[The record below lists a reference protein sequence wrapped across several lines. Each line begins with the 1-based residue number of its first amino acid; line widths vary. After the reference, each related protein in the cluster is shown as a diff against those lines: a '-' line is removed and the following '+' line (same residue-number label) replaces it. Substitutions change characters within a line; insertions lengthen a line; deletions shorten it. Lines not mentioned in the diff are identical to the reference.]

1 MENQPKLNSSKEVI
15 AFLAERFP
23 HCFSAE
29 GEARPLKIGI
39 FQDLVDRVA
48 GEMNLSK
55 TQLRSALRLYTSS
68 WRYLYGVK
76 PGATRVDL
84 DGNPCGELD
93 EQHVEHA
100 RKQLEEAKAR
110 VQAQRAE
117 QQAKKREAA
126 AAAGEKEDAPRRERK
141 PRPTTPRRKE
151 GAERKPRAQKP
162 VEKAPKTAK
171 APREE
176 QHTPVSDISA
186 LTVGQALKVK
196 AGQNAMDA
204 TVLEITKDG
213 VRVQLNSGMSLIVR
227 AEHRCSETEAGP
239 GMNMFFRLT
248 ALAGLLAI
256 AGQTFAVED
265 ITRADQIPVL
275 KEETQHATVSE
286 RVTSRFTRSHYRQ
299 FDLDQAFSA
308 KIFDR
313 YLNLLDYSHNVL
325 LASDVEQFA
334 KKKTELGD
342 ELRSGK
348 LDVFYDLYN
357 LAQKRRFERYQY
369 ALSVLEKPMDFTG
382 NDTYNLDRSKAPWPK
397 NEAELN
403 ALWDSKVKFDELS
416 LKLAGKTDKEIRE
429 TLTRRYK
436 FAIRRLAQTNSE
448 DVFSLAMTAFAR
460 EIDPHTNYL
469 SPRNTEQF
477 NTEMSLSLEGIGAV
491 LQMDDDYTV
500 INSMVAGGPAAKSK
514 AISVGDKIVGVGQT
528 GKPMVDV
535 IGWRLDDVV
544 ALIKGPKG
552 SKVRLEIL
560 PAGKGTKT
568 RTVTL
573 TRERIRL
580 EDRAVKMSVK
590 TVGKEKVGVLDIPGF
605 YVGLTD
611 DVKVQLQKLEKQNV
625 SSVIIDLRSNGGG
638 ALTEA
643 VSLSGLFIPAGP
655 IVQVR
660 DNNGKV
666 REDSDTDGQV
676 FYKGPLVVLVDRFS
690 ASASE
695 IFAAAMQDYGRA
707 LVVGEPTFGK
717 GTVQQYRSLNRIYD
731 QMLRPEW
738 PALGSVQYTIQKFY
752 RVNGGSTQRKGVTPD
767 IIMPTGNEETETG
780 EKFEDN
786 ALPWDSIDAATYVK
800 SGDLTAFEPELLK
813 EHNARI
819 AKDPEFQNIMKD
831 IARFNAMKDKRNIVS
846 LNYAVRE
853 KENNEDDA
861 TRLAR
866 LNERFKREGKPE
878 LKKLDD
884 LPKDYQ
890 EPDPYLDETVNI
902 ALDLAK
908 LEKARP
914 AEQPAP
920 VK

>member
-1 MENQPKLNSSKEVI
+1 
-15 AFLAERFP
+15 
-23 HCFSAE
+23 
-29 GEARPLKIGI
+29 
-39 FQDLVDRVA
+39 
-48 GEMNLSK
+48 MNTLF
-55 TQLRSALRLYTSS
+55 
-68 WRYLYGVK
+68 
-76 PGATRVDL
+76 
-84 DGNPCGELD
+84 
-93 EQHVEHA
+93 
-100 RKQLEEAKAR
+100 
-110 VQAQRAE
+110 
-117 QQAKKREAA
+117 KR
-126 AAAGEKEDAPRRERK
+126 
-141 PRPTTPRRKE
+141 
-151 GAERKPRAQKP
+151 
-162 VEKAPKTAK
+162 
-171 APREE
+171 
-176 QHTPVSDISA
+176 
-186 LTVGQALKVK
+186 
-196 AGQNAMDA
+196 
-204 TVLEITKDG
+204 
-213 VRVQLNSGMSLIVR
+213 
-227 AEHRCSETEAGP
+227 
-239 GMNMFFRLT
+239 T
-248 ALAGLLAI
+248 ALAGLLFVTGHAL
-256 AGQTFAVED
+256 AVED

-299 FDLDQAFSA
+299 FDLDNAFSA
-308 KIFDR
+308 KIFTR

-325 LASDVEQFA
+325 LASDVEQFSQ
-334 KKKTELGD
+334 KKNEIGD

-357 LAQKRRFERYQY
+357 KAQQRRFERYQY
-369 ALSVLEKPMDFTG
+369 ALKVLERPMDFTG
-382 NDTYNLDRSKAPWPK
+382 NDSFNLDRSKAPWPK
-397 NEAELN
+397 DEAELN
-403 ALWDSKVKFDELS
+403 ALWDSKVKYDELS
-416 LKLAGKTDKEIRE
+416 LKLTGKDEKEIRE
-429 TLTRRYK
+429 TLSRRYK

-491 LQMDDDYTV
+491 LQGDDDYTV

-514 AISVGDKIVGVGQT
+514 AISVGDRIVGVGQT
-528 GKPMVDV
+528 GQNMVDV

-568 RTVTL
+568 RIVTL

-625 SSVIIDLRSNGGG
+625 KSVIIDLRANGGG

-643 VSLSGLFIPAGP
+643 VSLSGLFIPSGP
-655 IVQVR
+655 VVQVR

-666 REDSDTDGQV
+666 REDSDTDGV
-676 FYKGPLVVLVDRFS
+676 VYYKGPLVVLVDRFS

-707 LVVGEPTFGK
+707 LIVGEPTFGK

-767 IIMPTGNEETETG
+767 IIMPTGTQVTETG

-786 ALPWDSIDAATYVK
+786 ALPWDSINAATFVRA
-800 SGDLTAFEPELLK
+800 GDLKPFGPQLLK
-813 EHNARI
+813 KHDERI
-819 AKDPEFQNIMKD
+819 AKDPEFQYINKD
-831 IARFNAMKDKRNIVS
+831 IARFEALKAKRDMVS
-846 LNYAVRE
+846 LNLAQRE
-853 KENNEDDA
+853 KENAEDDA
-861 TRLAR
+861 IRLSR
-866 LNERFKREGKPE
+866 LNDRFKREGKPP

-890 EPDPYLDETVNI
+890 EPDPYLDETVHI
-902 ALDLAK
+902 ALDLAH
-908 LEKARP
+908 LEKDQP
-914 AEQPAP
+914 AESTASA
-920 VK
+920 K

>member
-1 MENQPKLNSSKEVI
+1 MNN
-15 AFLAERFP
+15 FF
-23 HCFSAE
+23 
-29 GEARPLKIGI
+29 KI
-39 FQDLVDRVA
+39 
-48 GEMNLSK
+48 
-55 TQLRSALRLYTSS
+55 
-68 WRYLYGVK
+68 
-76 PGATRVDL
+76 
-84 DGNPCGELD
+84 
-93 EQHVEHA
+93 
-100 RKQLEEAKAR
+100 
-110 VQAQRAE
+110 
-117 QQAKKREAA
+117 
-126 AAAGEKEDAPRRERK
+126 
-141 PRPTTPRRKE
+141 
-151 GAERKPRAQKP
+151 
-162 VEKAPKTAK
+162 
-171 APREE
+171 
-176 QHTPVSDISA
+176 
-186 LTVGQALKVK
+186 
-196 AGQNAMDA
+196 
-204 TVLEITKDG
+204 
-213 VRVQLNSGMSLIVR
+213 
-227 AEHRCSETEAGP
+227 
-239 GMNMFFRLT
+239 T
-248 ALAGLLAI
+248 ALAGLLLVTGRAV
-256 AGQTFAVED
+256 AVED
-265 ITRADQIPVL
+265 ITRVEQIPL
-275 KEETQHATVSE
+275 MKEDAEHATVSE

-299 FDLDQAFSA
+299 FDLDESFSA
-308 KIFDR
+308 KIFQR

-325 LASDVEQFA
+325 LASDVEQFT
-334 KKKTELGD
+334 KKQGLIGD

-357 LAQKRRFERYQY
+357 LAQKRRFERYEY
-369 ALSVLEKPMDFTG
+369 ALKVLERPMDFSGT
-382 NDTYNLDRSKAPWPK
+382 DTFNLDRSKSPWPK
-397 NEAELN
+397 SEAELN
-403 ALWDSKVKFDELS
+403 ALWDAKVKYDQLS
-416 LKLAGKTDKEIRE
+416 LKLTGKNDKEIRE

-514 AISVGDKIVGVGQT
+514 AISVGDRIVGVGQT
-528 GKPMVDV
+528 GQNMVDV

-552 SKVRLEIL
+552 SKVRLEVL

-568 RTVTL
+568 RIVTL

-611 DVKVQLQKLEKQNV
+611 DVKAQLQKLEKQNV
-625 SSVIIDLRSNGGG
+625 SSIIIDLRSNGGG

-643 VSLSGLFIPAGP
+643 VSLSGLFIPSGP
-655 IVQVR
+655 VVQVR

-666 REDSDTDGQV
+666 REDSDTDGV
-676 FYKGPLVVLVDRFS
+676 VYYKGPLVVMVDRFS

-707 LVVGEPTFGK
+707 LIVGEPTFGK

-752 RVNGGSTQRKGVTPD
+752 RINGGSTQRKGVTPD
-767 IIMPTGNEETETG
+767 ILMPTGREETETG
-780 EKFEDN
+780 EQFEDN
-786 ALPWDSIDAATYVK
+786 ALPWDSINAASWVK
-800 SGDLTAFEPELLK
+800 SGDLKPFGPQLLTQH
-813 EHNARI
+813 EERI
-819 AKDPEFQNIMKD
+819 AKDPEFQYIEKD
-831 IARFNAMKDKRNIVS
+831 ITRFNALKAKKNIVS
-846 LNYAVRE
+846 LNYAQRE
-853 KENNEDDA
+853 KENEEDDA
-861 TRLAR
+861 IRLAR
-866 LNERFKREGKPE
+866 INDRMKREGKAP

-890 EPDPYLDETVNI
+890 EPDPYLDETVHI

-908 LEKARP
+908 LDKAKP
-914 AEQPAP
+914 AENPAP
-920 VK
+920 AK

>member
-1 MENQPKLNSSKEVI
+1 
-15 AFLAERFP
+15 
-23 HCFSAE
+23 
-29 GEARPLKIGI
+29 
-39 FQDLVDRVA
+39 
-48 GEMNLSK
+48 MNTLF
-55 TQLRSALRLYTSS
+55 
-68 WRYLYGVK
+68 
-76 PGATRVDL
+76 
-84 DGNPCGELD
+84 
-93 EQHVEHA
+93 
-100 RKQLEEAKAR
+100 
-110 VQAQRAE
+110 
-117 QQAKKREAA
+117 KR
-126 AAAGEKEDAPRRERK
+126 
-141 PRPTTPRRKE
+141 
-151 GAERKPRAQKP
+151 
-162 VEKAPKTAK
+162 
-171 APREE
+171 
-176 QHTPVSDISA
+176 
-186 LTVGQALKVK
+186 
-196 AGQNAMDA
+196 
-204 TVLEITKDG
+204 
-213 VRVQLNSGMSLIVR
+213 
-227 AEHRCSETEAGP
+227 
-239 GMNMFFRLT
+239 T
-248 ALAGLLAI
+248 ALAGLLLI
-256 AGQTFAVED
+256 TGQAFAVED

-325 LASDVEQFA
+325 LASDVAQFA
-334 KKKTELGD
+334 QKKGVIGD
-342 ELRSGK
+342 ELRTGK

-369 ALSVLEKPMDFTG
+369 ALKVLERPMDFTG
-382 NDTYNLDRSKAPWPK
+382 NDSFNVDRSKAPWPK
-397 NEAELN
+397 DEAELN
-403 ALWDSKVKFDELS
+403 ALWDGKVKFDELS
-416 LKLAGKTDKEIRE
+416 LKLTGKNEKEIRE

-436 FAIRRLAQTNSE
+436 FAIRRLVQTNSE
-448 DVFSLAMTAFAR
+448 DVFSLAMTAFAH

-514 AISVGDKIVGVGQT
+514 AITVGDRIVGVGQT
-528 GKPMVDV
+528 GQNMVDV

-568 RTVTL
+568 RIVTL

-625 SSVIIDLRSNGGG
+625 SSVIIDLRTNGGG

-643 VSLSGLFIPAGP
+643 VSLSGLFIPSGP
-655 IVQVR
+655 MVQVR

-666 REDSDTDGQV
+666 REDSDNDGIV
-676 FYKGPLVVLVDRFS
+676 YYKGPLAVLVDRFS

-707 LVVGEPTFGK
+707 LIVGEPTFGK

-786 ALPWDSIDAATYVK
+786 ALPWDSINAATFVK
-800 SGDLTAFEPELLK
+800 YGDLTPHGPQLLK
-813 EHNARI
+813 DHNERI
-819 AKDPEFQNIMKD
+819 AKDPEFQYIMKD
-831 IARFNAMKDKRNIVS
+831 IARFNAMKEKRDIVS
-846 LNYAVRE
+846 LNEAQRE
-853 KENNEDDA
+853 KENAEDDA
-861 TRLAR
+861 IRLAR
-866 LNERFKREGKPE
+866 LNDRFKREGKPL

-884 LPKDYQ
+884 LPKDYK
-890 EPDPYLDETVNI
+890 EPDPYLDETVHI
-902 ALDLAK
+902 ALDLAHLTK
-908 LEKARP
+908 D
-914 AEQPAP
+914 QPAAKP
-920 VK
+920 APAK